1 MLIKNQNYGEQEQE
15 IFTIFAHYQNC
26 ALAYD
31 EEENMYVHVGDLE
44 AFPIGM

>member
-31 EEENMYVHVGDLE
+31 EEENMC
-44 AFPIGM
+44 F